1 MRYSRARNI
10 PSWLW
15 RNIKMLVVPQMSC
28 YFSDTLWC
36 HVFCIDVLAANSTYL
51 WPEIECARVSTH
63 YLLNWCLCFF
73 LSFQKRNP
81 EVRHVDLEILWCH
94 TLHVMS
100 HGHSVLCLKHWKWAE
115 QELPRS
121 SESIS
126 RAKVEVMLLSQN
138 DQRSFTIHTTVTRAV
153 LLSLHYNTN
162 SMWALFS
169 SDFITAVVFRR

>member
-10 PSWLW
+10 PSWLC
-15 RNIKMLVVPQMSC
+15 RSIKMLVVSQMSC
-28 YFSDTLWC
+28 YLPDTLWC
-36 HVFCIDVLAANSTYL
+36 HVFCIDVSAANSTYL
-51 WPEIECARVSTH
+51 WREIECARVSTH

-73 LSFQKRNP
+73 PFISEKKSWSTSRRP
-81 EVRHVDLEILWCH
+81 GDP
-94 TLHVMS
+94 VMS
-100 HGHSVLCLKHWKWAE
+100 HGHSVLCLKHWRWAE

-153 LLSLHYNTN
+153 LLSLHYNTD